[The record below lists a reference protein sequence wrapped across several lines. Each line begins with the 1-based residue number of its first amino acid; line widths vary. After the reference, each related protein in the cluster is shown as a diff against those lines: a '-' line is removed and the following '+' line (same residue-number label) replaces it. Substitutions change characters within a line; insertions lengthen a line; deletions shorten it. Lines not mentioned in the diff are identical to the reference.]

1 MCDII
6 PYISIYIAA
15 SRSSLDP
22 LAEKNSKTFTE
33 FFSALKLFTKQFT
46 QFSFS
51 DTDICVDNITNSTRN
66 RRKLSSLINHFHDAC
81 TCPLPGCCVGT
92 LIVPDVN
99 TLGTSTMERVSL
111 YKKLLLSNIGLIVI
125 DQTGTVLT
133 ELSTVTLPEVVFK
146 SDKELQDCYHAFEN
160 ASETSRSGRRKKIL
174 KLDAGFIA
182 RYWCYEAYLLSEDFA
197 VEGETSPHWSKSLLD
212 RTVSAGTWPKLS
224 TRSFRQTCERYENS
238 PEYQADFLYWS
249 DFLRNKQIDLGNIP
263 KRFGPLPKDFL
274 EHVPGTSPADL
285 DVAREL
291 LNKPQ
296 LTRAEL
302 HRLHLKA
309 TASRAEILNLCK
321 RDVNYQLIKQII
333 FTSQMR

>member
-1 MCDII
+1 MIKI
-6 PYISIYIAA
+6 NPYFCSY
-15 SRSSLDP
+15 
-22 LAEKNSKTFTE
+22 NSATRVGTE
-33 FFSALKLFTKQFT
+33 SDLYSTKLYLEFSNALHIFFSKYQYLSCAETT
-46 QFSFS
+46 VSI
-51 DTDICVDNITNSTRN
+51 DIITNSTRN
-66 RRKLSSLINHFHDAC
+66 HKNLSSLINSIHESC
-81 TCPLPGCCVGT
+81 NIPLPGECIGAIVIVDSSTFGT
-92 LIVPDVN
+92 TVA
-99 TLGTSTMERVSL
+99 ERIRL
-111 YKKLLLSNIGLIVI
+111 YKKLMLSNIGLIVL
-125 DQTGTVLT
+125 DRDGNVRS
-133 ELSTVTLPEVVFK
+133 ELSTVELLELNFK
-146 SDKELQDCYHAFEN
+146 SPTELIQCFQLWSCL
-160 ASETSRSGRRKKIL
+160 SEPSRSGRRQKIL

-197 VEGETSPHWSKSLLD
+197 VDGETSPNWYQSLLG
-212 RTVSAGTWPKLS
+212 RTISAGTWPKLS